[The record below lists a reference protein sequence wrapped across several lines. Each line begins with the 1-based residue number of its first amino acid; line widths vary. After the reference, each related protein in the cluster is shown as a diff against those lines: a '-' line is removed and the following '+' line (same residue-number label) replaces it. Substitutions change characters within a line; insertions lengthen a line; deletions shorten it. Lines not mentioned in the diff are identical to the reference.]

1 MSIED
6 ELAKEIAGL
15 DSSFIDELY
24 NLQIPD
30 EKTSLSEVITLGT
43 TPVSEEHSKEVKSSI
58 VENQLEETVP
68 NTYGDLHDAP
78 VEYIEILSSGKVGET
93 KTIPQD
99 TVITSLDNLLFGRAS
114 EVIREEVGDSFW
126 NLADF
131 IDKMPHGIVDKQI
144 PGIGATTLEINSKR
158 NSIIVFPTK
167 ALAYGKHSKHPNTL
181 YVGSE
186 IKGEKEKVTN
196 QQIEEYLAKDGY
208 KKLLVVADS
217 LGRLLGIIGK
227 ENYKDYF
234 LMVDEIDVLQTDNN
248 FRPQLENV
256 IDYYLMFPLKNR
268 CMVTATMKEFSNP
281 HLKTECRFP
290 ITWKY
295 NTHRNIDLLHT
306 DNVTQAVIEKV
317 ISHPT
322 EKVFIAY
329 NSILQI
335 RNIIS
340 SLDEETRKECAILCS
355 EASIK
360 EAGEYFAPKLGDNN
374 TLPARINFATCCYFT
389 GIDIE
394 DSYHLITV
402 SDVRRSHSML
412 TLDRMTQIHGRCRK
426 DNGIL
431 SETIIYNT
439 LGYVSVME
447 SMEKYTATLL
457 NKAQKVLKVLESAD
471 TISQGD
477 YTLTELFAIIKEAI
491 REKAQERIAGNELI
505 NLTRKDIYGKN
516 VPAYLN
522 IDYIIERTDLYA
534 SYFMPE
540 TLKEVLSKQVKII
553 SCNSLNYDVSL
564 EQNIIEKTNKD
575 AQNKLTDS
583 YIQEAIDN
591 IKVLS
596 TTGQLN
602 DNTLHLY
609 IRQSRSRTKI
619 FLERFIK
626 LYKYVDL
633 DSLLHQLWEIRTS
646 NSIAFKNLN
655 NAVMYWA
662 LDEEHPFKVAIR
674 RSFTLN
680 KSYSASE
687 TQDRLTSIVQY
698 HLHKALKPRKYVALL
713 KNMYA
718 TDRTSRNKYI
728 IRSENPRDFKGH
740 ISRIAIKENNL
751 LKYFMLQ

>member
-1 MSIED
+1 MKEATQQYSDITYNTFADVIDWDDLTEKD
-6 ELAKEIAGL
+6 YQTIQELKENG
-15 DSSFIDELY
+15 
-24 NLQIPD
+24 
-30 EKTSLSEVITLGT
+30 ITI
-43 TPVSEEHSKEVKSSI
+43 TP
-58 VENQLEETVP
+58 
-68 NTYGDLHDAP
+68 
-78 VEYIEILSSGKVGET
+78 
-93 KTIPQD
+93 D
-99 TVITSLDNLLFGRAS
+99 TVIEDLSGFPVGEAPNKVTGIFANKKHLLS
-114 EVIREEVGDSFW
+114 
-126 NLADF
+126 NYLT
-131 IDKMPHGIVDKQI
+131 KMPHGLVDKKI

-167 ALAYGKHSKHPNTL
+167 ALAYSKHSKHPNTL

-227 ENYKDYF
+227 NYKDYF
-234 LMVDEIDVLQTDNN
+234 LMIDEIDVLQTDNN

-268 CMVTATMKEFSNP
+268 CMVTATMKEFINP
-281 HLKTECRFP
+281 LLKKECKFS
-290 ITWKY
+290 ITWIY
-295 NTHRNIDLLHT
+295 NARRDVKLLHT
-306 DNVTQAVIEKV
+306 NNTTQTVIEEI
-317 ISHPT
+317 ISHPRD
-322 EKVFIAY
+322 KIFIAY

-335 RNIIS
+335 QNILS
-340 SLDEETRKECAILCS
+340 TLDEETRKECAILCS

-360 EAGEYFAPKLGDNN
+360 EAGEYFAPKLGDND

-426 DNGIL
+426 DNGVL

-477 YTLTELFAIIKEAI
+477 YTLTDLFAIIKEAI

-540 TLKEVLSKQVKII
+540 TLKEVLGKQVNII
-553 SCNSLNYDVSL
+553 SYKSLPHGVSP
-564 EQNIIEKTNKD
+564 EQNSIEKTNKD

-646 NSIAFKNLN
+646 NSIAYKNLN

-687 TQDRLTSIVQY
+687 IQEILAPIVQY
-698 HLHKALKPRKYVALL
+698 HLHKVLKPRKYVALL
-713 KNMYA
+713 KSIYA
-718 TDRTSRNKYI
+718 TDRTSGNKYT
-728 IRSENPRDFKGH
+728 IRGENPRGFKEHTG
-740 ISRIAIKENNL
+740 RIATKENNL
-751 LKYFMLQ
+751 LKLFVL

>member
-1 MSIED
+1 MKEATQQYSDITYNTFADVIDWDDLTEKD
-6 ELAKEIAGL
+6 YQTIQELKENG
-15 DSSFIDELY
+15 
-24 NLQIPD
+24 
-30 EKTSLSEVITLGT
+30 ITI
-43 TPVSEEHSKEVKSSI
+43 TP
-58 VENQLEETVP
+58 
-68 NTYGDLHDAP
+68 
-78 VEYIEILSSGKVGET
+78 
-93 KTIPQD
+93 D
-99 TVITSLDNLLFGRAS
+99 TVIEDLSGFPVGEAPNKVKGIFANKRHLLS
-114 EVIREEVGDSFW
+114 
-126 NLADF
+126 NYLT
-131 IDKMPHGIVDKQI
+131 KMPHGLVDKKI
-144 PGIGATTLEINSKR
+144 TGIGATTLEINSKR

-196 QQIEEYLAKDGY
+196 QQIEEYLAKGGY

-227 ENYKDYF
+227 NYKDYF
-234 LMVDEIDVLQTDNN
+234 LMIDEVDVLQTDNN

-256 IDYYLMFPLKNR
+256 IDYYFMFPSKNR
-268 CMVTATMKEFSNP
+268 CMVTATMKEFNNP
-281 HLKTECRFP
+281 LLKKECKFS
-290 ITWKY
+290 ITWTY
-295 NTHRNIDLLHT
+295 NARRDVKLLHT
-306 DNVTQAVIEKV
+306 NNIIQAVIEKV

-335 RNIIS
+335 RNIIA

-360 EAGEYFAPKLGDNN
+360 EAGEYFAPKLGDND

-426 DNGIL
+426 VNGIL

-447 SMEKYTATLL
+447 SMDSYAVTLL
-457 NKAQKVLKVLESAD
+457 HKAKKVLKVIESAD
-471 TISQGD
+471 DIMQGD
-477 YTLTELFAIIKEAI
+477 HTLTDLFAMVKEAI

-505 NLTRKDIYGKN
+505 NLTRKDVHGKD

-522 IDYIIERTDLYA
+522 IDYIIERTELY
-534 SYFMPE
+534 STYFMPE

-553 SCNSLNYDVSL
+553 SYNSLNYDVSP

-583 YIQEAIDN
+583 NIQDAIKYI
-591 IKVLS
+591 KTLS

-602 DNTLHLY
+602 DNTLY
-609 IRQSRSRTKI
+609 SYTRYCRSKTKI

-626 LYKYVDL
+626 LYRYVDL

-646 NSIAFKNLN
+646 NSVVFKNLN
-655 NAVMYWA
+655 NTVMYWA

-674 RSFTLN
+674 RCFTLN
-680 KSYSASE
+680 RSYSANE
-687 TQDRLTSIVQY
+687 IQDKLTPIVQY
-698 HLHKALKPRKYVALL
+698 HLHKVLKPRKYVALL
-713 KNMYA
+713 KSMYA
-718 TDRTSRNKYI
+718 TDRTSGNKYI
-728 IRSENPRDFKGH
+728 IRNENPRGFREH
-740 ISRIAIKENNL
+740 TCRIATKENNL
-751 LKYFMLQ
+751 LKLFTL

>member
-1 MSIED
+1 MSKED
-6 ELAKEIAGL
+6 ELAKEL
-15 DSSFIDELY
+15 V
-24 NLQIPD
+24 
-30 EKTSLSEVITLGT
+30 EV
-43 TPVSEEHSKEVKSSI
+43 
-58 VENQLEETVP
+58 VP

-99 TVITSLDNLLFGRAS
+99 TVITSLDDLLFGRVP

-131 IDKMPHGIVDKQI
+131 IDKMPHGIVDKKI

-186 IKGEKEKVTN
+186 IKGQNEKVTN

-256 IDYYLMFPLKNR
+256 IDYYLIFPPKNR

-290 ITWKY
+290 ITWQY

-306 DNVTQAVIEKV
+306 DNITQAVIEKV

-322 EKVFIAY
+322 EKIFIAY

-335 RNIIS
+335 RNIIA

-360 EAGEYFAPKLGDNN
+360 EAGEYFVPKLGDND

-426 DNGIL
+426 DNGVL

-447 SMEKYTATLL
+447 SMEKYTITLL

-477 YTLTELFAIIKEAI
+477 YTLTDLFAIIKEAI

-505 NLTRKDIYGKN
+505 NLTRKDVYGKD

-522 IDYIIERTDLYA
+522 IDYIIERTELYA

-540 TLKEVLSKQVKII
+540 TLKEVLRKQVKII
-553 SCNSLNYDVSL
+553 SYKSLNYDVSP
-564 EQNIIEKTNKD
+564 EQSSIEKANKD
-575 AQNKLTDS
+575 AQNKLTES
-583 YIQEAIDN
+583 YIQEAINN
-591 IKVLS
+591 IKLLS

-602 DNTLHLY
+602 DNTLYSYTRHC
-609 IRQSRSRTKI
+609 RSKTKI

-626 LYKYVDL
+626 LYRYVDL

-646 NSIAFKNLN
+646 NNLAFKNFN
-655 NAVMYWA
+655 NTVMYWA

-687 TQDRLTSIVQY
+687 IQEILTPIVQY
-698 HLHKALKPRKYVALL
+698 HLHKVLKPRKYVALL

-718 TDRTSRNKYI
+718 VDRTSRNKYI
-728 IRSENPRDFKGH
+728 IRKENPRGFKEPTG
-740 ISRIAIKENNL
+740 RIATKENNL
-751 LKYFMLQ
+751 LKLFML

>member
-1 MSIED
+1 MKEATQQYSDITYNTFADVIDWDDLTEKD
-6 ELAKEIAGL
+6 YQTIQELKENG
-15 DSSFIDELY
+15 
-24 NLQIPD
+24 
-30 EKTSLSEVITLGT
+30 ITI
-43 TPVSEEHSKEVKSSI
+43 TP
-58 VENQLEETVP
+58 
-68 NTYGDLHDAP
+68 
-78 VEYIEILSSGKVGET
+78 
-93 KTIPQD
+93 D
-99 TVITSLDNLLFGRAS
+99 TVIEDLSGFPVGEAPNKVKGIFANKRHLLS
-114 EVIREEVGDSFW
+114 
-126 NLADF
+126 NYLT
-131 IDKMPHGIVDKQI
+131 KMPHGLVDKKI
-144 PGIGATTLEINSKR
+144 TGIGATTLEINSKR

-196 QQIEEYLAKDGY
+196 QQIEEYLAKGGY

-227 ENYKDYF
+227 NYKDYF
-234 LMVDEIDVLQTDNN
+234 LMIDEVDVLQTDNN

-256 IDYYLMFPLKNR
+256 IDYYFMFPSKNR
-268 CMVTATMKEFSNP
+268 CMVTATMKEFNNP
-281 HLKTECRFP
+281 LLKKECKFS
-290 ITWKY
+290 ITWTY
-295 NTHRNIDLLHT
+295 NARRDVKLLHT
-306 DNVTQAVIEKV
+306 NNIIQAVIEKV

-335 RNIIS
+335 RNIIA

-355 EASIK
+355 EVSIK
-360 EAGEYFAPKLGDNN
+360 EAGEYFAPKLGDND

-426 DNGIL
+426 VNGIL

-447 SMEKYTATLL
+447 SMDSYAVTLL
-457 NKAQKVLKVLESAD
+457 HKAKKVLKVIESAD
-471 TISQGD
+471 DIMQGD
-477 YTLTELFAIIKEAI
+477 HTLTDLFAMVKEAI

-505 NLTRKDIYGKN
+505 NLTRKDVHGKD

-522 IDYIIERTDLYA
+522 IDYIIERTELY
-534 SYFMPE
+534 STYFMPE

-553 SCNSLNYDVSL
+553 SYNSLNYDVSP

-583 YIQEAIDN
+583 NIQDAIKYI
-591 IKVLS
+591 KTLS

-602 DNTLHLY
+602 DNTLY
-609 IRQSRSRTKI
+609 SYTRYCRSKTKI

-626 LYKYVDL
+626 LYRYVDL

-646 NSIAFKNLN
+646 NSVVFKNLN
-655 NAVMYWA
+655 NTVMYWA

-674 RSFTLN
+674 RCFTLN
-680 KSYSASE
+680 RSYSANE
-687 TQDRLTSIVQY
+687 IQDKLTPIVQY
-698 HLHKALKPRKYVALL
+698 HLHKVLKPRKYVALL
-713 KNMYA
+713 KSMYA
-718 TDRTSRNKYI
+718 TDRTSGNKYI
-728 IRSENPRDFKGH
+728 IRNENPRGFREH
-740 ISRIAIKENNL
+740 TCRIATKENNL
-751 LKYFMLQ
+751 LKLFML

>member
-1 MSIED
+1 MKEATQQYSDITYNTFADVIDWDDLTEKD
-6 ELAKEIAGL
+6 YQTIQELKENG
-15 DSSFIDELY
+15 
-24 NLQIPD
+24 
-30 EKTSLSEVITLGT
+30 ITI
-43 TPVSEEHSKEVKSSI
+43 TP
-58 VENQLEETVP
+58 
-68 NTYGDLHDAP
+68 
-78 VEYIEILSSGKVGET
+78 
-93 KTIPQD
+93 D
-99 TVITSLDNLLFGRAS
+99 TVIEDLSGFPVGEAPNKVTGIFANKKHLLS
-114 EVIREEVGDSFW
+114 
-126 NLADF
+126 NYLT
-131 IDKMPHGIVDKQI
+131 KMPHGLVDKKI

-167 ALAYGKHSKHPNTL
+167 ALAYSKHSKHPNTL

-227 ENYKDYF
+227 NYKDYF
-234 LMVDEIDVLQTDNN
+234 LMIDEIDVLQTDNN

-268 CMVTATMKEFSNP
+268 CMVTATMKEFINP
-281 HLKTECRFP
+281 LLKKECKFS
-290 ITWKY
+290 ITWIY
-295 NTHRNIDLLHT
+295 NARRDVKLLHINNT
-306 DNVTQAVIEKV
+306 TQTVIEEI
-317 ISHPT
+317 ISHPRD
-322 EKVFIAY
+322 KIFIAY

-335 RNIIS
+335 QNILS
-340 SLDEETRKECAILCS
+340 TLDEETRKECAILCS

-360 EAGEYFAPKLGDNN
+360 EAGEYFAPKLGDND

-426 DNGIL
+426 DNGVL

-477 YTLTELFAIIKEAI
+477 YTLTDLFAIIKEAI

-540 TLKEVLSKQVKII
+540 TLKEVLGKQVNII
-553 SCNSLNYDVSL
+553 SYKSLPHGVSP
-564 EQNIIEKTNKD
+564 EQNSIEKTNKD

-646 NSIAFKNLN
+646 NSIAYKNLN

-687 TQDRLTSIVQY
+687 IQEILAPIVQY
-698 HLHKALKPRKYVALL
+698 HLHKVLKPRKYVALL
-713 KNMYA
+713 KSIYA
-718 TDRTSRNKYI
+718 TDRTSGNKYT
-728 IRSENPRDFKGH
+728 IRGENPRGFKEHTG
-740 ISRIAIKENNL
+740 RIATKENNL
-751 LKYFMLQ
+751 LKLFML

>member
-1 MSIED
+1 MKEATQQYSDITYNTFADVIDWDDLTEKD
-6 ELAKEIAGL
+6 YQTIQELKENG
-15 DSSFIDELY
+15 
-24 NLQIPD
+24 
-30 EKTSLSEVITLGT
+30 ITI
-43 TPVSEEHSKEVKSSI
+43 TP
-58 VENQLEETVP
+58 
-68 NTYGDLHDAP
+68 
-78 VEYIEILSSGKVGET
+78 
-93 KTIPQD
+93 D
-99 TVITSLDNLLFGRAS
+99 TVIEDLSGFPVGEAPNKVTGIFANKKHLLS
-114 EVIREEVGDSFW
+114 
-126 NLADF
+126 NYLT
-131 IDKMPHGIVDKQI
+131 KMPHGLVDKKI

-227 ENYKDYF
+227 NYKDYF
-234 LMVDEIDVLQTDNN
+234 LMIDEIDVLQTDNN

-268 CMVTATMKEFSNP
+268 CMVTATMKEFINP
-281 HLKTECRFP
+281 LLKKECKFS
-290 ITWKY
+290 ITWIY
-295 NTHRNIDLLHT
+295 NARRDVKLLHT
-306 DNVTQAVIEKV
+306 NNTTQTVIEYL
-317 ISHPT
+317 ISHPRD
-322 EKVFIAY
+322 KIFIAY

-335 RNIIS
+335 QNILS
-340 SLDEETRKECAILCS
+340 TLDEETRKECAILCS

-360 EAGEYFAPKLGDNN
+360 EAGEYFAPKLGDND

-426 DNGIL
+426 DNGVL

-477 YTLTELFAIIKEAI
+477 YTLTDLFAIIKEAI

-540 TLKEVLSKQVKII
+540 TLKEVLGKQVNII
-553 SCNSLNYDVSL
+553 SYKSLPHGVSP
-564 EQNIIEKTNKD
+564 EQNSIEKTNKD

-591 IKVLS
+591 IQVLS
-596 TTGQLN
+596 TTAQLN

-646 NSIAFKNLN
+646 NSIAYKNLN

-687 TQDRLTSIVQY
+687 IQEILAPIVQY
-698 HLHKALKPRKYVALL
+698 HLHKVLKPRKYVALL
-713 KNMYA
+713 KSIYA
-718 TDRTSRNKYI
+718 TDRTSGNKYT
-728 IRSENPRDFKGH
+728 IRGENPRGFKEHTG
-740 ISRIAIKENNL
+740 RIATKENNL
-751 LKYFMLQ
+751 LKLFML

>member
-1 MSIED
+1 MSKED
-6 ELAKEIAGL
+6 ELAKEQA
-15 DSSFIDELY
+15 
-24 NLQIPD
+24 
-30 EKTSLSEVITLGT
+30 EV
-43 TPVSEEHSKEVKSSI
+43 
-58 VENQLEETVP
+58 VP

-78 VEYIEILSSGKVGET
+78 VEYIGEGAGI

-99 TVITSLDNLLFGRAS
+99 TVITSLDNLLFGRPP

-167 ALAYGKHSKHPNTL
+167 ALAYSKHSKHPNTL

-227 ENYKDYF
+227 NYKDYF
-234 LMVDEIDVLQTDNN
+234 LMIDEIDVLQTDNN

-268 CMVTATMKEFSNP
+268 CMVTATMKEFINP
-281 HLKTECRFP
+281 LLKKECKFS
-290 ITWKY
+290 ITWIY
-295 NTHRNIDLLHT
+295 NARRDVKLLHT
-306 DNVTQAVIEKV
+306 NNTTQTVIEEI
-317 ISHPT
+317 ISHPRD
-322 EKVFIAY
+322 KIFIAY

-335 RNIIS
+335 QNILS
-340 SLDEETRKECAILCS
+340 TLDEETRKECAILCS

-360 EAGEYFAPKLGDNN
+360 EAGEYFAPKLGDND

-426 DNGIL
+426 DNGVL

-477 YTLTELFAIIKEAI
+477 YTLTDLFAIIKEAI

-505 NLTRKDIYGKN
+505 NLTRKD

-522 IDYIIERTDLYA
+522 IDYIIERTELYA

-553 SCNSLNYDVSL
+553 SYKSLNYDVSP
-564 EQNIIEKTNKD
+564 EQSSIEKANKD

-583 YIQEAIDN
+583 NIQDAIKYI
-591 IKVLS
+591 KTLS

-602 DNTLHLY
+602 DNTLYSYTRHC
-609 IRQSRSRTKI
+609 RSKTKI

-626 LYKYVDL
+626 LYRYVDL
-633 DSLLHQLWEIRTS
+633 DSLLHQLWESRTS
-646 NSIAFKNLN
+646 NSVVFKNLN
-655 NAVMYWA
+655 NTVMYWA

-674 RSFTLN
+674 RSLTLN
-680 KSYSASE
+680 KSYSASDIQE
-687 TQDRLTSIVQY
+687 ILAPIVQY
-698 HLHKALKPRKYVALL
+698 HLHKVLKPRKYVALL

-718 TDRTSRNKYI
+718 VDRTSRNKYI
-728 IRSENPRDFKGH
+728 IRGENPRGFKEHTG
-740 ISRIAIKENNL
+740 RIATKENNL
-751 LKYFMLQ
+751 LRLFIL

>member
-1 MSIED
+1 MEED
-6 ELAKEIAGL
+6 TQQSNDITYNTFADIIDWDDLTEKDYQTIQELKENG
-15 DSSFIDELY
+15 
-24 NLQIPD
+24 
-30 EKTSLSEVITLGT
+30 ITI
-43 TPVSEEHSKEVKSSI
+43 TP
-58 VENQLEETVP
+58 
-68 NTYGDLHDAP
+68 
-78 VEYIEILSSGKVGET
+78 
-93 KTIPQD
+93 D
-99 TVITSLDNLLFGRAS
+99 TVIKDLSGFP
-114 EVIREEVGDSFW
+114 VGDAPNKLKGIFANKRHLLS
-126 NLADF
+126 NYLT
-131 IDKMPHGIVDKQI
+131 KMPHGLVDKKI
-144 PGIGATTLEINSKR
+144 TGIGATTLEINSKR

-186 IKGEKEKVTN
+186 IKGEKVTN

-208 KKLLVVADS
+208 KKFLVVADS
-217 LGRLLGIIGK
+217 LGRVLGIIGK
-227 ENYKDYF
+227 NHKDYF
-234 LMVDEIDVLQTDNN
+234 LMIDEVDVLQTDNN

-256 IDYYLMFPLKNR
+256 IDYYCIFPSKNR

-281 HLKTECRFP
+281 LLKKECKFS
-290 ITWKY
+290 ITWTY
-295 NTHRNIDLLHT
+295 NARRDVKLLHT
-306 DNVTQAVIEKV
+306 NNITQTVTEEI
-317 ISHPT
+317 ISHPI
-322 EKVFIAY
+322 EKIFIAY

-335 RNIIS
+335 RNIIT

-360 EAGEYFAPKLGDNN
+360 EAGEYFAPKLGDND

-426 DNGIL
+426 VNGIL

-457 NKAQKVLKVLESAD
+457 DKAQKVVKVLESAD

-477 YTLTELFAIIKEAI
+477 YTLTDLFAIIKEAI

-505 NLTRKDIYGKN
+505 NLIRRNVDGKY

-522 IDYIIERTDLYA
+522 IDYIIERTELYA
-534 SYFMPE
+534 TYFMPE
-540 TLKEVLSKQVKII
+540 TLKEVLGKQVKII
-553 SCNSLNYDVSL
+553 SYKSLSYDVPP
-564 EQNIIEKTNKD
+564 EQSNIEKANKD

-602 DNTLHLY
+602 DNTLYSYTRHC
-609 IRQSRSRTKI
+609 RSKTKI

-626 LYKYVDL
+626 LYRYVDL
-633 DSLLHQLWEIRTS
+633 DSLLHQLWESRTS
-646 NSIAFKNLN
+646 NSVVFKNLN
-655 NAVMYWA
+655 NTVMYWA

-687 TQDRLTSIVQY
+687 IQEILAPIVQY
-698 HLHKALKPRKYVALL
+698 HLHKVLKPRKYVVLL
-713 KNMYA
+713 KSMYA
-718 TDRTSRNKYI
+718 TDRTSRNKYT
-728 IRSENPRDFKGH
+728 IREENPRGFKEHTG
-740 ISRIAIKENNL
+740 RIATKENNL
-751 LKYFMLQ
+751 LRLFML

>member
-1 MSIED
+1 MSKED
-6 ELAKEIAGL
+6 ELAKEL
-15 DSSFIDELY
+15 V
-24 NLQIPD
+24 
-30 EKTSLSEVITLGT
+30 EV
-43 TPVSEEHSKEVKSSI
+43 
-58 VENQLEETVP
+58 VP

-99 TVITSLDNLLFGRAS
+99 TVITSLDDLLFGRVP

-131 IDKMPHGIVDKQI
+131 IDKMPHGIVDKKI

-186 IKGEKEKVTN
+186 IKGQNEKVTN

-227 ENYKDYF
+227 NYRDYF
-234 LMVDEIDVLQTDNN
+234 LMIDEVDVLQTDNN

-256 IDYYLMFPLKNR
+256 IDYYLIFPPKNR

-290 ITWKY
+290 ITWQY

-306 DNVTQAVIEKV
+306 DNITQAVIEKV

-322 EKVFIAY
+322 EKIFIAY

-335 RNIIS
+335 RNIIA

-355 EASIK
+355 EAS
-360 EAGEYFAPKLGDNN
+360 
-374 TLPARINFATCCYFT
+374 
-389 GIDIE
+389 
-394 DSYHLITV
+394 ITV

-426 DNGIL
+426 DNGVL

-447 SMEKYTATLL
+447 SMEKYTITLL

-477 YTLTELFAIIKEAI
+477 YTLTDLFAIIKEAI

-505 NLTRKDIYGKN
+505 NLTRKDVYGKD

-522 IDYIIERTDLYA
+522 IDYIIERTELYA

-540 TLKEVLSKQVKII
+540 TLKEVLRKQVKII
-553 SCNSLNYDVSL
+553 SYKSLNYDVSP
-564 EQNIIEKTNKD
+564 EQSSIEKANKD
-575 AQNKLTDS
+575 AQNKLTES
-583 YIQEAIDN
+583 YIQEAINN
-591 IKVLS
+591 IKLLS

-602 DNTLHLY
+602 DNTLYSYTRHC
-609 IRQSRSRTKI
+609 RSKTKI

-626 LYKYVDL
+626 LYRYVDL

-646 NSIAFKNLN
+646 NNLAFKNFN
-655 NAVMYWA
+655 NTVMYWA

-687 TQDRLTSIVQY
+687 IQEILTPIVQY
-698 HLHKALKPRKYVALL
+698 HLHKVLKPRKYVALL

-718 TDRTSRNKYI
+718 VDRTSRNKYI
-728 IRSENPRDFKGH
+728 IRKENPRGFKEPTG
-740 ISRIAIKENNL
+740 RIATKENNL
-751 LKYFMLQ
+751 LKLFML

>member
-1 MSIED
+1 MKEATQQYSDITYNTFADVIDWDDLTEKD
-6 ELAKEIAGL
+6 YQTIQELKENG
-15 DSSFIDELY
+15 
-24 NLQIPD
+24 
-30 EKTSLSEVITLGT
+30 ITI
-43 TPVSEEHSKEVKSSI
+43 TP
-58 VENQLEETVP
+58 
-68 NTYGDLHDAP
+68 
-78 VEYIEILSSGKVGET
+78 
-93 KTIPQD
+93 D
-99 TVITSLDNLLFGRAS
+99 TVIEDLSGFPVGEAPNKVTGIFANKKHLLS
-114 EVIREEVGDSFW
+114 
-126 NLADF
+126 NYLT
-131 IDKMPHGIVDKQI
+131 KMPHGLVDKKI

-227 ENYKDYF
+227 NYKDYF
-234 LMVDEIDVLQTDNN
+234 LMIDEIDVLQTDNN

-268 CMVTATMKEFSNP
+268 CMVTATMKEFINP
-281 HLKTECRFP
+281 LLKKECKFS
-290 ITWKY
+290 ITWIY
-295 NTHRNIDLLHT
+295 NARRDVKLLHT
-306 DNVTQAVIEKV
+306 NNTTQTVIEEI
-317 ISHPT
+317 ISHPRD
-322 EKVFIAY
+322 KIFIAY

-335 RNIIS
+335 QNILS
-340 SLDEETRKECAILCS
+340 TLDEETRKECAILCS

-360 EAGEYFAPKLGDNN
+360 EAGEYFAPKLGDND

-426 DNGIL
+426 DNGVL

-447 SMEKYTATLL
+447 SMEKYTVTLL

-477 YTLTELFAIIKEAI
+477 YTLTDLFAIIKEAI

-540 TLKEVLSKQVKII
+540 TLKEVLGKQVNII
-553 SCNSLNYDVSL
+553 SYKSLPHGVSP
-564 EQNIIEKTNKD
+564 EQNSIEKTNKD

-646 NSIAFKNLN
+646 NSIAYKNLN

-687 TQDRLTSIVQY
+687 IQEILAPIVQY
-698 HLHKALKPRKYVALL
+698 HLHKVLKPRKYVALL
-713 KNMYA
+713 KSIYA
-718 TDRTSRNKYI
+718 TDRTSGNKYT
-728 IRSENPRDFKGH
+728 IRGENPRGFKEHTG
-740 ISRIAIKENNL
+740 RIATKENNL
-751 LKYFMLQ
+751 LKLFML

>member
-1 MSIED
+1 MTEKDYQTIQ
-6 ELAKEIAGL
+6 ELKENG
-15 DSSFIDELY
+15 
-24 NLQIPD
+24 
-30 EKTSLSEVITLGT
+30 ITI
-43 TPVSEEHSKEVKSSI
+43 TP
-58 VENQLEETVP
+58 
-68 NTYGDLHDAP
+68 
-78 VEYIEILSSGKVGET
+78 
-93 KTIPQD
+93 D
-99 TVITSLDNLLFGRAS
+99 TVIEDLSGFPVGEAPNKVKGIFANKRHLLS
-114 EVIREEVGDSFW
+114 
-126 NLADF
+126 NYLT
-131 IDKMPHGIVDKQI
+131 KMPHGLVDKKI
-144 PGIGATTLEINSKR
+144 TGIGATTLEINSKR

-186 IKGEKEKVTN
+186 IKGESKKVTN

-227 ENYKDYF
+227 NYKDYF
-234 LMVDEIDVLQTDNN
+234 LMVDEVDVLQTDNN

-256 IDYYLMFPLKNR
+256 IDYYLMFPSKNR
-268 CMVTATMKEFSNP
+268 CMVTATMKDFNNP
-281 HLKTECRFP
+281 LLKKECKFF
-290 ITWKY
+290 ITWTY
-295 NTHRNIDLLHT
+295 NTRRDVKLLHT
-306 DNVTQAVIEKV
+306 NNITQAVIEKV

-335 RNIIS
+335 RNIIA

-360 EAGEYFAPKLGDNN
+360 EAGEYFVPKLGDND

-426 DNGIL
+426 VNGIL

-447 SMEKYTATLL
+447 SMDSYAVTLL
-457 NKAQKVLKVLESAD
+457 HKAKKVLKVIESAD
-471 TISQGD
+471 NIMQGD
-477 YTLTELFAIIKEAI
+477 HTLTDLFAMVKEAI
-491 REKAQERIAGNELI
+491 REKAQERIAGYESI
-505 NLTRKDIYGKN
+505 NLTRKDVHGKD

-522 IDYIIERTDLYA
+522 IDYIIERTELY
-534 SYFMPE
+534 STYFMPE
-540 TLKEVLSKQVKII
+540 TLKEVLRKQVKII
-553 SCNSLNYDVSL
+553 SYNSLNYDVSP

-583 YIQEAIDN
+583 NIQDAIKYI
-591 IKVLS
+591 KTLS

-602 DNTLHLY
+602 DNTLYSYTRHC
-609 IRQSRSRTKI
+609 RSKTKI

-633 DSLLHQLWEIRTS
+633 DSLLHQLWEIRTV
-646 NSIAFKNLN
+646 NSVAFKNLN
-655 NAVMYWA
+655 NTIMYWA

-674 RSFTLN
+674 RCFTLN
-680 KSYSASE
+680 RSYSANE
-687 TQDRLTSIVQY
+687 IQDKLTPIVQY
-698 HLHKALKPRKYVALL
+698 HLHKVLKPRKYVVLL
-713 KNMYA
+713 KAIY
-718 TDRTSRNKYI
+718 TISRTSRNKYI
-728 IRSENPRDFKGH
+728 IRKENPRGFNEHTG
-740 ISRIAIKENNL
+740 RIATKENNL
-751 LKYFMLQ
+751 LRLFML

>member
-1 MSIED
+1 MKEATQQYSDITYNTFADVIDWDDLTEKD
-6 ELAKEIAGL
+6 YQTIQELKENG
-15 DSSFIDELY
+15 
-24 NLQIPD
+24 
-30 EKTSLSEVITLGT
+30 ITI
-43 TPVSEEHSKEVKSSI
+43 TP
-58 VENQLEETVP
+58 
-68 NTYGDLHDAP
+68 
-78 VEYIEILSSGKVGET
+78 
-93 KTIPQD
+93 D
-99 TVITSLDNLLFGRAS
+99 TVIEDLSGFPVGEAPNKVKGIFANKRHLLS
-114 EVIREEVGDSFW
+114 
-126 NLADF
+126 NYLT
-131 IDKMPHGIVDKQI
+131 KMPHGLVDKKI
-144 PGIGATTLEINSKR
+144 TGIGATTLEINSKR

-196 QQIEEYLAKDGY
+196 QQIEEYLAKGGY

-227 ENYKDYF
+227 NYKDYF
-234 LMVDEIDVLQTDNN
+234 LMIDEVDVLQTDNN

-256 IDYYLMFPLKNR
+256 IDYYLMFPSKNR

-290 ITWKY
+290 ITWQY

-306 DNVTQAVIEKV
+306 DNITQAVIEKV

-322 EKVFIAY
+322 EKIFIAY

-335 RNIIS
+335 RNIIA

-360 EAGEYFAPKLGDNN
+360 EAGEYFAPKLGDND

-426 DNGIL
+426 VNGIL

-447 SMEKYTATLL
+447 SMDSYTVTLL
-457 NKAQKVLKVLESAD
+457 NKAKKVLKVIESAD
-471 TISQGD
+471 NIMQGD
-477 YTLTELFAIIKEAI
+477 HTLTDLFAMVKEAI

-505 NLTRKDIYGKN
+505 NLTRKD

-522 IDYIIERTDLYA
+522 IDYIIERTELYA

-553 SCNSLNYDVSL
+553 SYKSLNYDVSP
-564 EQNIIEKTNKD
+564 EQSSIEKANKD

-583 YIQEAIDN
+583 NIQDAIKYI
-591 IKVLS
+591 KTLS

-602 DNTLHLY
+602 DNTLYSYTRHC
-609 IRQSRSRTKI
+609 RSKTKI

-626 LYKYVDL
+626 LYRYVDL

-646 NSIAFKNLN
+646 NSVVFKNLN
-655 NAVMYWA
+655 NTVMYWA

-674 RSFTLN
+674 RCFTLN
-680 KSYSASE
+680 RSYSANE
-687 TQDRLTSIVQY
+687 IQDKLTPIVQY
-698 HLHKALKPRKYVALL
+698 HLHKVLKPRKYVALL
-713 KNMYA
+713 KSMYA
-718 TDRTSRNKYI
+718 TDRTSGNKYI
-728 IRSENPRDFKGH
+728 IRNENPRGFREH
-740 ISRIAIKENNL
+740 TCRIATKENNL
-751 LKYFMLQ
+751 LKLFML

>member
-1 MSIED
+1 MKEATQQYSDITYNTFADVIDWDDLTEKD
-6 ELAKEIAGL
+6 YQTIQELKENG
-15 DSSFIDELY
+15 
-24 NLQIPD
+24 
-30 EKTSLSEVITLGT
+30 ITI
-43 TPVSEEHSKEVKSSI
+43 TP
-58 VENQLEETVP
+58 
-68 NTYGDLHDAP
+68 
-78 VEYIEILSSGKVGET
+78 
-93 KTIPQD
+93 D
-99 TVITSLDNLLFGRAS
+99 TVIEDLSGFPVGEAPNKVTGIFANKKHLLS
-114 EVIREEVGDSFW
+114 
-126 NLADF
+126 NYLT
-131 IDKMPHGIVDKQI
+131 KMPHGLVDKKI

-227 ENYKDYF
+227 NYKDYF
-234 LMVDEIDVLQTDNN
+234 LMIDEIDVLQTDNN

-281 HLKTECRFP
+281 LLKKECKFS
-290 ITWKY
+290 ITWIY
-295 NTHRNIDLLHT
+295 NARRDVKLLHT
-306 DNVTQAVIEKV
+306 NNTTQTVIEEI
-317 ISHPT
+317 ISHPRD
-322 EKVFIAY
+322 KIFIAY

-335 RNIIS
+335 QNILS
-340 SLDEETRKECAILCS
+340 TLDEETRKECAILCS

-360 EAGEYFAPKLGDNN
+360 EAGEYFAPKLGDND

-477 YTLTELFAIIKEAI
+477 YTLTDLFAIIKEAI

-540 TLKEVLSKQVKII
+540 TLKEVLGKQVNII
-553 SCNSLNYDVSL
+553 SYKSLPHGVSP
-564 EQNIIEKTNKD
+564 EQNSIEKTNKD

-646 NSIAFKNLN
+646 NSIAYKNLN

-687 TQDRLTSIVQY
+687 IQEILAPIVQY
-698 HLHKALKPRKYVALL
+698 HLHKVLKPRKYVALL
-713 KNMYA
+713 KSIYA
-718 TDRTSRNKYI
+718 TDRTSGNKYT
-728 IRSENPRDFKGH
+728 IRGENPRGFKEHTG
-740 ISRIAIKENNL
+740 RIATKENNL
-751 LKYFMLQ
+751 LKLFML

>member
-1 MSIED
+1 MKEATQQYSDITYNTFADVIDWDDLTEKD
-6 ELAKEIAGL
+6 YQTIQELKENG
-15 DSSFIDELY
+15 
-24 NLQIPD
+24 
-30 EKTSLSEVITLGT
+30 ITI
-43 TPVSEEHSKEVKSSI
+43 TP
-58 VENQLEETVP
+58 
-68 NTYGDLHDAP
+68 
-78 VEYIEILSSGKVGET
+78 
-93 KTIPQD
+93 D
-99 TVITSLDNLLFGRAS
+99 TVIEDLSGFPVGEAPNKVTGIFANKKHLLS
-114 EVIREEVGDSFW
+114 
-126 NLADF
+126 NYLT
-131 IDKMPHGIVDKQI
+131 KMPHGLVDKKI

-167 ALAYGKHSKHPNTL
+167 ALAYSKHSKHPNTL

-227 ENYKDYF
+227 NYKDYF
-234 LMVDEIDVLQTDNN
+234 LMIDEIDVLQTDNN

-268 CMVTATMKEFSNP
+268 CMVTATMKEFINP
-281 HLKTECRFP
+281 LLKKECKFS
-290 ITWKY
+290 ITWIY
-295 NTHRNIDLLHT
+295 NARRDVKLLHT
-306 DNVTQAVIEKV
+306 NNTTQTVIEEI
-317 ISHPT
+317 ISHPRD
-322 EKVFIAY
+322 KIFIAY

-335 RNIIS
+335 QNILS
-340 SLDEETRKECAILCS
+340 TLDEETRKECAILCS

-360 EAGEYFAPKLGDNN
+360 EAGEYFAPKLGDND

-426 DNGIL
+426 DNGVL

-477 YTLTELFAIIKEAI
+477 YTLTDLFAIIKEAI

-505 NLTRKDIYGKN
+505 NLTRKDVHGKD

-522 IDYIIERTDLYA
+522 IDYIIERTELY
-534 SYFMPE
+534 STYFMPE

-553 SCNSLNYDVSL
+553 SYNSLNYDVSP

-583 YIQEAIDN
+583 NIQDAIKYI
-591 IKVLS
+591 KTLS

-602 DNTLHLY
+602 DNTLY
-609 IRQSRSRTKI
+609 SYTRYCRSKTKI

-626 LYKYVDL
+626 LYRYVDL

-646 NSIAFKNLN
+646 NSVVFKNLN
-655 NAVMYWA
+655 NTVMYWA

-674 RSFTLN
+674 RCFTLN
-680 KSYSASE
+680 RSYSANE
-687 TQDRLTSIVQY
+687 IQDKLTPIVQY
-698 HLHKALKPRKYVALL
+698 HLHKVLKPRKYVALL
-713 KNMYA
+713 KSMYA
-718 TDRTSRNKYI
+718 TDRTSGNKYI
-728 IRSENPRDFKGH
+728 IRNENPRGFREH
-740 ISRIAIKENNL
+740 TCRIATKENNL
-751 LKYFMLQ
+751 LKLFML

>member
-1 MSIED
+1 MKEATQQYSDITYNTFADVIDWDDLTEKD
-6 ELAKEIAGL
+6 YQTIQELKENG
-15 DSSFIDELY
+15 
-24 NLQIPD
+24 
-30 EKTSLSEVITLGT
+30 ITI
-43 TPVSEEHSKEVKSSI
+43 TP
-58 VENQLEETVP
+58 
-68 NTYGDLHDAP
+68 
-78 VEYIEILSSGKVGET
+78 
-93 KTIPQD
+93 D
-99 TVITSLDNLLFGRAS
+99 TVIEDLSGFPVGEAPNKVTGIFANKKHLLS
-114 EVIREEVGDSFW
+114 
-126 NLADF
+126 NYLT
-131 IDKMPHGIVDKQI
+131 KMPHGLVDKKI

-167 ALAYGKHSKHPNTL
+167 ALAYSKHSKHPNTL

-227 ENYKDYF
+227 NYKDYF
-234 LMVDEIDVLQTDNN
+234 LMIDEIDVLQTDNN
-248 FRPQLENV
+248 FIPQLENV

-268 CMVTATMKEFSNP
+268 CMVTATMKEFINP
-281 HLKTECRFP
+281 LLKKECKFS
-290 ITWKY
+290 ITWIY
-295 NTHRNIDLLHT
+295 NARRDVKLLHT
-306 DNVTQAVIEKV
+306 NNTTQTVIEEI
-317 ISHPT
+317 ISHPRD
-322 EKVFIAY
+322 KIFIAY

-335 RNIIS
+335 QNILS
-340 SLDEETRKECAILCS
+340 TLDEETRKECAILCS

-360 EAGEYFAPKLGDNN
+360 EAGEYVAPKLGDND

-426 DNGIL
+426 DNGVL

-477 YTLTELFAIIKEAI
+477 YTLTDLFAIIKEAI

-540 TLKEVLSKQVKII
+540 TLKEVLGKQVNII
-553 SCNSLNYDVSL
+553 SYKSLPHGVSP
-564 EQNIIEKTNKD
+564 EQNSIEKTNKD

-646 NSIAFKNLN
+646 NSIAYKNLN

-687 TQDRLTSIVQY
+687 IQEILAPIVQY
-698 HLHKALKPRKYVALL
+698 HLHKVLKPRKYVALL
-713 KNMYA
+713 KSIYA
-718 TDRTSRNKYI
+718 TDRTSGNKYT
-728 IRSENPRDFKGH
+728 IRGENPRGFKEHTG
-740 ISRIAIKENNL
+740 RIATKENNL
-751 LKYFMLQ
+751 LKLFML

>member
-1 MSIED
+1 MKEATQQYSDITYNTFADVIDWDDLTEKD
-6 ELAKEIAGL
+6 YQTIQELKENG
-15 DSSFIDELY
+15 
-24 NLQIPD
+24 
-30 EKTSLSEVITLGT
+30 ITI
-43 TPVSEEHSKEVKSSI
+43 TP
-58 VENQLEETVP
+58 
-68 NTYGDLHDAP
+68 
-78 VEYIEILSSGKVGET
+78 
-93 KTIPQD
+93 D
-99 TVITSLDNLLFGRAS
+99 TVIEDLSGFPVGEAPNKVTGIFANKKHLLS
-114 EVIREEVGDSFW
+114 
-126 NLADF
+126 NYLT
-131 IDKMPHGIVDKQI
+131 KMPHGLVDKKI

-167 ALAYGKHSKHPNTL
+167 ALAYSKHSKHPNTL

-227 ENYKDYF
+227 NYKDYF
-234 LMVDEIDVLQTDNN
+234 LMIDEIDVLQTDNN

-268 CMVTATMKEFSNP
+268 CMVTATMKEFNNP
-281 HLKTECRFP
+281 LLKKECKFS
-290 ITWKY
+290 ITWIY
-295 NTHRNIDLLHT
+295 NARRDVKLLHT
-306 DNVTQAVIEKV
+306 NNTTQTVIEEI
-317 ISHPT
+317 ISHPRD
-322 EKVFIAY
+322 KIFIAY

-335 RNIIS
+335 QNILS
-340 SLDEETRKECAILCS
+340 TLDEETRKECAILCS

-360 EAGEYFAPKLGDNN
+360 EAGEYFAPKLGDND

-426 DNGIL
+426 DNGVL

-477 YTLTELFAIIKEAI
+477 YTLTDLFAIIKEAI

-540 TLKEVLSKQVKII
+540 TLKEVLGKQVNII
-553 SCNSLNYDVSL
+553 SYKSLPHGVSP
-564 EQNIIEKTNKD
+564 EQNSIEKTNKD

-646 NSIAFKNLN
+646 NSIAYKNLN

-687 TQDRLTSIVQY
+687 IQEILAPIVQY
-698 HLHKALKPRKYVALL
+698 HLHKVLKPRKYVALL
-713 KNMYA
+713 KSIYA
-718 TDRTSRNKYI
+718 TDRTSGNKYT
-728 IRSENPRDFKGH
+728 IRGENPRGFKEHTG
-740 ISRIAIKENNL
+740 RIATKENNL
-751 LKYFMLQ
+751 LKLFML

>member
-1 MSIED
+1 MKEATQQYSDITYNTFADVIDWDDLTEKD
-6 ELAKEIAGL
+6 YQTIQELKENG
-15 DSSFIDELY
+15 
-24 NLQIPD
+24 
-30 EKTSLSEVITLGT
+30 ITI
-43 TPVSEEHSKEVKSSI
+43 TP
-58 VENQLEETVP
+58 
-68 NTYGDLHDAP
+68 
-78 VEYIEILSSGKVGET
+78 
-93 KTIPQD
+93 D
-99 TVITSLDNLLFGRAS
+99 TVIEDLSGFPVGEAPNKVKGIFANKRHLLS
-114 EVIREEVGDSFW
+114 
-126 NLADF
+126 NYLT
-131 IDKMPHGIVDKQI
+131 KMPHGLVDKKI
-144 PGIGATTLEINSKR
+144 TGIGATTLEINSKR

-196 QQIEEYLAKDGY
+196 QQIEEYLAKGGY

-227 ENYKDYF
+227 NYKDYF
-234 LMVDEIDVLQTDNN
+234 LMIDEVDVLQTDNN

-256 IDYYLMFPLKNR
+256 IDYYFMFPSKNR
-268 CMVTATMKEFSNP
+268 CMVTATMKEFNNP
-281 HLKTECRFP
+281 LLKKECKFS
-290 ITWKY
+290 ITWTY
-295 NTHRNIDLLHT
+295 NARRDVKLLHT
-306 DNVTQAVIEKV
+306 NNIIQAVIEKV

-335 RNIIS
+335 RNIIA

-360 EAGEYFAPKLGDNN
+360 EAGEYFAPKLGDND

-426 DNGIL
+426 VNGIL

-447 SMEKYTATLL
+447 SMDSYAVTLL
-457 NKAQKVLKVLESAD
+457 HKAKKVLKVIESAD
-471 TISQGD
+471 DIMQGD
-477 YTLTELFAIIKEAI
+477 HTLTDLFAMVKEAI

-505 NLTRKDIYGKN
+505 NLTRKDVHGKD

-522 IDYIIERTDLYA
+522 IDYIIERTELY
-534 SYFMPE
+534 STYFMPE

-553 SCNSLNYDVSL
+553 SYNSLNYDVSP

-583 YIQEAIDN
+583 NIQDAIKYI
-591 IKVLS
+591 KTLS

-602 DNTLHLY
+602 DNTLY
-609 IRQSRSRTKI
+609 SYTRYCRSKTKI

-626 LYKYVDL
+626 LYRYVDL

-646 NSIAFKNLN
+646 NSVVFKNLN
-655 NAVMYWA
+655 NTVMYWA

-687 TQDRLTSIVQY
+687 IQEILAPIVQY
-698 HLHKALKPRKYVALL
+698 HLHKVLKPRKYVALL
-713 KNMYA
+713 KSIYA
-718 TDRTSRNKYI
+718 TDRTSGNKYT
-728 IRSENPRDFKGH
+728 IRGENPRGFKEHTG
-740 ISRIAIKENNL
+740 RIATKENNL
-751 LKYFMLQ
+751 LKLFML

>member
-1 MSIED
+1 MKEATQQYSDITYNTFADVIDWDDLTEKD
-6 ELAKEIAGL
+6 YQTIQELKENG
-15 DSSFIDELY
+15 
-24 NLQIPD
+24 
-30 EKTSLSEVITLGT
+30 ITI
-43 TPVSEEHSKEVKSSI
+43 TP
-58 VENQLEETVP
+58 
-68 NTYGDLHDAP
+68 
-78 VEYIEILSSGKVGET
+78 
-93 KTIPQD
+93 D
-99 TVITSLDNLLFGRAS
+99 TVIEDLSGFPVGEAPNKVKGIFANKRHLLS
-114 EVIREEVGDSFW
+114 
-126 NLADF
+126 NYLT
-131 IDKMPHGIVDKQI
+131 KMPHGLVDKKI
-144 PGIGATTLEINSKR
+144 TGIGATTLEINSKR

-186 IKGEKEKVTN
+186 IKGESKKVTN

-227 ENYKDYF
+227 NYKDYF
-234 LMVDEIDVLQTDNN
+234 LMVDEVDVLQTDNN

-256 IDYYLMFPLKNR
+256 IDYYLMFPSKNR
-268 CMVTATMKEFSNP
+268 CMVTATMKDFNNP
-281 HLKTECRFP
+281 LLKKECKFF
-290 ITWKY
+290 ITWTY
-295 NTHRNIDLLHT
+295 NTRRDVKLLHT
-306 DNVTQAVIEKV
+306 NNITQAVIEKV

-335 RNIIS
+335 RNIIA

-360 EAGEYFAPKLGDNN
+360 EAGEYFVPKLGDND

-426 DNGIL
+426 VNGIL

-447 SMEKYTATLL
+447 SMDSYAVTLL
-457 NKAQKVLKVLESAD
+457 HKAKKVLKVIESAD
-471 TISQGD
+471 NIMQGD
-477 YTLTELFAIIKEAI
+477 HTLTDLFAMVKEAI
-491 REKAQERIAGNELI
+491 REKAQERIAGYESI
-505 NLTRKDIYGKN
+505 NLTRKDVHGKD

-522 IDYIIERTDLYA
+522 IDYIIERTELY
-534 SYFMPE
+534 STYFMPE
-540 TLKEVLSKQVKII
+540 TLKEVLRKQVKII
-553 SCNSLNYDVSL
+553 SYNSLNYDVSP

-583 YIQEAIDN
+583 NIQDAIKYI
-591 IKVLS
+591 KTLS

-602 DNTLHLY
+602 DNTLYSYTRHC
-609 IRQSRSRTKI
+609 RSKTKI

-633 DSLLHQLWEIRTS
+633 DSLLHQLWEIRTV
-646 NSIAFKNLN
+646 NSVAFKNLN
-655 NAVMYWA
+655 NTIMYWA

-674 RSFTLN
+674 RCFTLN
-680 KSYSASE
+680 RSYSANE
-687 TQDRLTSIVQY
+687 IQDKLTPIVQY
-698 HLHKALKPRKYVALL
+698 HLHKVLKPRKYVVLL
-713 KNMYA
+713 KAIY
-718 TDRTSRNKYI
+718 TISRTSRNKYI
-728 IRSENPRDFKGH
+728 IRKENPRGFNEHTG
-740 ISRIAIKENNL
+740 RIATKENNL
-751 LKYFMLQ
+751 LRLFML

>member
-1 MSIED
+1 MSKED
-6 ELAKEIAGL
+6 ELAKEQA
-15 DSSFIDELY
+15 
-24 NLQIPD
+24 
-30 EKTSLSEVITLGT
+30 EV
-43 TPVSEEHSKEVKSSI
+43 
-58 VENQLEETVP
+58 VP

-78 VEYIEILSSGKVGET
+78 VEYIGEGAGI

-99 TVITSLDNLLFGRAS
+99 TVITSLDNLLFGRPP

-186 IKGEKEKVTN
+186 IKGEKVTN

-227 ENYKDYF
+227 NYKDYF
-234 LMVDEIDVLQTDNN
+234 LMIDEVDVLQTDNN

-256 IDYYLMFPLKNR
+256 IDYYLMFPSKNR

-290 ITWKY
+290 ITWQY

-306 DNVTQAVIEKV
+306 DNITQAVIEKV

-322 EKVFIAY
+322 EKIFIAY

-335 RNIIS
+335 RNIIA

-360 EAGEYFAPKLGDNN
+360 EAGEYFAPKLGDNDI
-374 TLPARINFATCCYFT
+374 LPARINFATCCYFT

-426 DNGIL
+426 VNGIL

-447 SMEKYTATLL
+447 SMDSYTVTLL
-457 NKAQKVLKVLESAD
+457 NKAKKVLKVIESAD
-471 TISQGD
+471 NIMQGD
-477 YTLTELFAIIKEAI
+477 HTLTDLFAMVKEAI

-540 TLKEVLSKQVKII
+540 TLKEVLGKQVNII
-553 SCNSLNYDVSL
+553 SYKSLPHGVSP
-564 EQNIIEKTNKD
+564 EQNSIEKTNKD

-646 NSIAFKNLN
+646 NSIAYKNLN

-687 TQDRLTSIVQY
+687 IQEILAPIVQY
-698 HLHKALKPRKYVALL
+698 HLHKVLKPRKYVALL
-713 KNMYA
+713 KSIYA
-718 TDRTSRNKYI
+718 TDRTSGNKYT
-728 IRSENPRDFKGH
+728 IRGENPRGFKEHTG
-740 ISRIAIKENNL
+740 RIATKENNL
-751 LKYFMLQ
+751 LKLFML

>member
-1 MSIED
+1 MKEATQQYSDITYNTFADVIDWDDLTEKD
-6 ELAKEIAGL
+6 YQTIQELKENG
-15 DSSFIDELY
+15 
-24 NLQIPD
+24 
-30 EKTSLSEVITLGT
+30 ITI
-43 TPVSEEHSKEVKSSI
+43 TP
-58 VENQLEETVP
+58 
-68 NTYGDLHDAP
+68 
-78 VEYIEILSSGKVGET
+78 
-93 KTIPQD
+93 D
-99 TVITSLDNLLFGRAS
+99 TVIEDLSGFPVGEAPNKVTGIFANKKHLLS
-114 EVIREEVGDSFW
+114 
-126 NLADF
+126 NYLT
-131 IDKMPHGIVDKQI
+131 KMPHGLVDKKI

-227 ENYKDYF
+227 NYKDYF
-234 LMVDEIDVLQTDNN
+234 LMIDEIDVLQTDNN

-281 HLKTECRFP
+281 LLKKECKFS
-290 ITWKY
+290 ITWIY
-295 NTHRNIDLLHT
+295 NARRDVRLLHT
-306 DNVTQAVIEKV
+306 NNTTQTVIEEI
-317 ISHPT
+317 ISHPRD
-322 EKVFIAY
+322 KIFIAY

-335 RNIIS
+335 QNILS
-340 SLDEETRKECAILCS
+340 TLDEETRKECAILCS

-360 EAGEYFAPKLGDNN
+360 EAGEYFAPKLGDND

-477 YTLTELFAIIKEAI
+477 YTLTDLFAIIKEAI

-540 TLKEVLSKQVKII
+540 TLKAVLGRQVKII
-553 SCNSLNYDVSL
+553 SYKSLSYDVSP
-564 EQNIIEKTNKD
+564 EQNSIEKTNKD

-583 YIQEAIDN
+583 YIQEAIDS

-609 IRQSRSRTKI
+609 IRQNRSRTKI

-633 DSLLHQLWEIRTS
+633 DSLLHQLWEIRAS
-646 NSIAFKNLN
+646 NSIAYKNLN

-687 TQDRLTSIVQY
+687 IQEILAPIVQY
-698 HLHKALKPRKYVALL
+698 HLHKILKPRKYVALL
-713 KNMYA
+713 KAVY
-718 TDRTSRNKYI
+718 TTSRTSGNKYT
-728 IRSENPRDFKGH
+728 IRNENPRGFKEHTG
-740 ISRIAIKENNL
+740 RIATKENNL
-751 LKYFMLQ
+751 LKLFML

>member
-1 MSIED
+1 MKEATQQYSDITYNTFADVIDWDDLTEKD
-6 ELAKEIAGL
+6 YQTIQELKENG
-15 DSSFIDELY
+15 
-24 NLQIPD
+24 
-30 EKTSLSEVITLGT
+30 ITI
-43 TPVSEEHSKEVKSSI
+43 TP
-58 VENQLEETVP
+58 
-68 NTYGDLHDAP
+68 
-78 VEYIEILSSGKVGET
+78 
-93 KTIPQD
+93 D
-99 TVITSLDNLLFGRAS
+99 TVIEDLSGFPVGEAPNKVTGIFANKKHLLS
-114 EVIREEVGDSFW
+114 
-126 NLADF
+126 NYLT
-131 IDKMPHGIVDKQI
+131 KMPHGLVDKKI

-167 ALAYGKHSKHPNTL
+167 ALAYSKHSKHPNTL
-181 YVGSE
+181 YVSSE

-227 ENYKDYF
+227 NYKDYF
-234 LMVDEIDVLQTDNN
+234 LMIDEIDVLQTDNN

-268 CMVTATMKEFSNP
+268 CMVTATMKEFINP
-281 HLKTECRFP
+281 LLKKECKFS
-290 ITWKY
+290 ITWIY
-295 NTHRNIDLLHT
+295 NARRDVKLLHT
-306 DNVTQAVIEKV
+306 NNTTQTVIEEI
-317 ISHPT
+317 ISHPRD
-322 EKVFIAY
+322 KIFIAY

-335 RNIIS
+335 QNILS
-340 SLDEETRKECAILCS
+340 TLDEETRKECAILCS

-360 EAGEYFAPKLGDNN
+360 EAGEYFAPKLGDND

-426 DNGIL
+426 DNGVL

-477 YTLTELFAIIKEAI
+477 YTLTDLFAIIKEAI

-540 TLKEVLSKQVKII
+540 TLKEVLGKQVNII
-553 SCNSLNYDVSL
+553 SYKSLPHGVSP
-564 EQNIIEKTNKD
+564 EQNSIEKTNKD

-646 NSIAFKNLN
+646 NSIAYKNLN

-687 TQDRLTSIVQY
+687 IQEILAPIVQY
-698 HLHKALKPRKYVALL
+698 HLHKVLKPRKYVALL
-713 KNMYA
+713 KSIYA
-718 TDRTSRNKYI
+718 TDRTSGNKYT
-728 IRSENPRDFKGH
+728 IRGENPRGFKEHTG
-740 ISRIAIKENNL
+740 RIATKENNL
-751 LKYFMLQ
+751 LKLFML

>member
-1 MSIED
+1 MKEATQQYSDITYNTFADVIDWDDLTEKD
-6 ELAKEIAGL
+6 YQTIQELKENG
-15 DSSFIDELY
+15 
-24 NLQIPD
+24 
-30 EKTSLSEVITLGT
+30 ITI
-43 TPVSEEHSKEVKSSI
+43 TP
-58 VENQLEETVP
+58 
-68 NTYGDLHDAP
+68 
-78 VEYIEILSSGKVGET
+78 
-93 KTIPQD
+93 D
-99 TVITSLDNLLFGRAS
+99 TVIEDLSGFPVGEAPNKVKGIFANKRHLLS
-114 EVIREEVGDSFW
+114 
-126 NLADF
+126 NYLT
-131 IDKMPHGIVDKQI
+131 KMPHGLVDKKI
-144 PGIGATTLEINSKR
+144 TGIGATTLEINSKR

-196 QQIEEYLAKDGY
+196 QQIEEYLAKGGY

-227 ENYKDYF
+227 NYKDYF
-234 LMVDEIDVLQTDNN
+234 LMIDEVDVLQTDNN

-256 IDYYLMFPLKNR
+256 IDYYFMFPSKNR
-268 CMVTATMKEFSNP
+268 CMVTATMKEFNNP
-281 HLKTECRFP
+281 LLKKECKFS
-290 ITWKY
+290 ITWTY
-295 NTHRNIDLLHT
+295 NARRDVKLLHT
-306 DNVTQAVIEKV
+306 NNIIQAVIEKV

-335 RNIIS
+335 RNIIA

-360 EAGEYFAPKLGDNN
+360 EAGEYFAPKLGDND

-426 DNGIL
+426 VNGIL

-447 SMEKYTATLL
+447 SMDSYTVTLL
-457 NKAQKVLKVLESAD
+457 NKAKKVLKVIESAD
-471 TISQGD
+471 NIMQGD
-477 YTLTELFAIIKEAI
+477 HTLTDLFAMVKEAI

-505 NLTRKDIYGKN
+505 NLTRKDIYGKD

-522 IDYIIERTDLYA
+522 IDYIIERTELYA

-553 SCNSLNYDVSL
+553 SYKSLKYDVSP
-564 EQNIIEKTNKD
+564 EQSSIEKANKD

-583 YIQEAIDN
+583 NIQDAIKYI
-591 IKVLS
+591 KTLS

-602 DNTLHLY
+602 DNTLY
-609 IRQSRSRTKI
+609 SYTRYCRSKTKI

-626 LYKYVDL
+626 LYRYVDL

-646 NSIAFKNLN
+646 NSVVFKNLN
-655 NAVMYWA
+655 NTVMYWA

-674 RSFTLN
+674 RCFTLN
-680 KSYSASE
+680 RSYSANE
-687 TQDRLTSIVQY
+687 IQDKLTPIVQY
-698 HLHKALKPRKYVALL
+698 HLHKVLKPRKYVALL
-713 KNMYA
+713 KSMYA
-718 TDRTSRNKYI
+718 TDRTSGNKYI
-728 IRSENPRDFKGH
+728 IRNENPRGFREH
-740 ISRIAIKENNL
+740 TCRIATKENNL
-751 LKYFMLQ
+751 LKLFML

>member
-1 MSIED
+1 MKEATQQYSDITYNTFADVIDWDDLTEKD
-6 ELAKEIAGL
+6 YQTIQELKENG
-15 DSSFIDELY
+15 
-24 NLQIPD
+24 
-30 EKTSLSEVITLGT
+30 ITI
-43 TPVSEEHSKEVKSSI
+43 TP
-58 VENQLEETVP
+58 
-68 NTYGDLHDAP
+68 
-78 VEYIEILSSGKVGET
+78 
-93 KTIPQD
+93 D
-99 TVITSLDNLLFGRAS
+99 TVIEDLSGFPVGEAPNKVTGIFANKKHLLS
-114 EVIREEVGDSFW
+114 
-126 NLADF
+126 NYLT
-131 IDKMPHGIVDKQI
+131 KMPHGLVDKKI

-167 ALAYGKHSKHPNTL
+167 ALAYSKHSKHPNTL

-227 ENYKDYF
+227 NYKDYF
-234 LMVDEIDVLQTDNN
+234 LMIDEIDVLQTDNN

-268 CMVTATMKEFSNP
+268 CMVTATMKEFINP
-281 HLKTECRFP
+281 LLKKECKFS
-290 ITWKY
+290 ITWIY
-295 NTHRNIDLLHT
+295 NARRDVKLLHT
-306 DNVTQAVIEKV
+306 NNTTQTVIEEI
-317 ISHPT
+317 ISHPRD
-322 EKVFIAY
+322 KIFIAY

-335 RNIIS
+335 QNILS
-340 SLDEETRKECAILCS
+340 TLDEETRKECAILCS

-360 EAGEYFAPKLGDNN
+360 EAGEYFAPKLGDND

-426 DNGIL
+426 DNGVL

-477 YTLTELFAIIKEAI
+477 YTLTDLFAIIKEAI

-540 TLKEVLSKQVKII
+540 TLKEVLGKQVNII
-553 SCNSLNYDVSL
+553 SYKSLPHGVSP
-564 EQNIIEKTNKD
+564 EQNSIEKTNKD

-646 NSIAFKNLN
+646 NSIAYKNLN

-687 TQDRLTSIVQY
+687 IQEILAPIVQY
-698 HLHKALKPRKYVALL
+698 HLHKVLKPRKYVALL
-713 KNMYA
+713 KSIYA
-718 TDRTSRNKYI
+718 TDRTSGNKYT
-728 IRSENPRDFKGH
+728 IRGEHPRGFKDHTG
-740 ISRIAIKENNL
+740 RIATKENNL
-751 LKYFMLQ
+751 LKLFML

>member
-1 MSIED
+1 MKEATQQYSDITYNTFADVIDWDDLTEKD
-6 ELAKEIAGL
+6 YQTIQELKENG
-15 DSSFIDELY
+15 
-24 NLQIPD
+24 
-30 EKTSLSEVITLGT
+30 ITI
-43 TPVSEEHSKEVKSSI
+43 TP
-58 VENQLEETVP
+58 
-68 NTYGDLHDAP
+68 
-78 VEYIEILSSGKVGET
+78 
-93 KTIPQD
+93 D
-99 TVITSLDNLLFGRAS
+99 TVIEDLSGFPVGEAPNKVTGIFANKKHLLS
-114 EVIREEVGDSFW
+114 
-126 NLADF
+126 NYLT
-131 IDKMPHGIVDKQI
+131 KMPHGLVDKKI

-167 ALAYGKHSKHPNTL
+167 ALAYSKHSKHPNTL

-268 CMVTATMKEFSNP
+268 CMVTATMKEFINP
-281 HLKTECRFP
+281 LLKKECKFS
-290 ITWKY
+290 ITWIY
-295 NTHRNIDLLHT
+295 NARRDVKLLHT
-306 DNVTQAVIEKV
+306 NNTTQTVIEEI
-317 ISHPT
+317 ISHPRD
-322 EKVFIAY
+322 KIFIAY

-335 RNIIS
+335 QNILS
-340 SLDEETRKECAILCS
+340 TLDEETRKECAILCS

-360 EAGEYFAPKLGDNN
+360 EAGEYFAPKLGDND

-426 DNGIL
+426 DNGVL

-477 YTLTELFAIIKEAI
+477 YTLTDLFAIIKEAI

-522 IDYIIERTDLYA
+522 IDYIIERIDLYA

-540 TLKEVLSKQVKII
+540 TLKEVLGKQVNII
-553 SCNSLNYDVSL
+553 SYKSLPYGVSP
-564 EQNIIEKTNKD
+564 EQNSIEKTNKD

-646 NSIAFKNLN
+646 NSIAYKNLN

-687 TQDRLTSIVQY
+687 IQEILAPIVQY
-698 HLHKALKPRKYVALL
+698 HLHKVLKPRKYVALL
-713 KNMYA
+713 KSIYA
-718 TDRTSRNKYI
+718 TDRTSGNKYT
-728 IRSENPRDFKGH
+728 IRGENPRGFKEHTG
-740 ISRIAIKENNL
+740 RIATKENNL
-751 LKYFMLQ
+751 LKLFVL

>member
-1 MSIED
+1 MSKED
-6 ELAKEIAGL
+6 ELAKEL
-15 DSSFIDELY
+15 V
-24 NLQIPD
+24 
-30 EKTSLSEVITLGT
+30 EV
-43 TPVSEEHSKEVKSSI
+43 
-58 VENQLEETVP
+58 VP

-99 TVITSLDNLLFGRAS
+99 TVITSLDDLLFGRVP

-131 IDKMPHGIVDKQI
+131 IDKMPHGIVDKKI

-167 ALAYGKHSKHPNTL
+167 ALAYSKHSKHPNTL

-227 ENYKDYF
+227 NYKDYF
-234 LMVDEIDVLQTDNN
+234 LMIDEIDVLQTDNN

-268 CMVTATMKEFSNP
+268 CMVTATMKEFINP
-281 HLKTECRFP
+281 LLKKECKFS
-290 ITWKY
+290 ITWIY
-295 NTHRNIDLLHT
+295 NARRDVKLLHT
-306 DNVTQAVIEKV
+306 NNTTQTVIEEI
-317 ISHPT
+317 ISHPRD
-322 EKVFIAY
+322 KIFIAY

-335 RNIIS
+335 QNILS
-340 SLDEETRKECAILCS
+340 TLDEETRKECAILCS

-360 EAGEYFAPKLGDNN
+360 EAGEYFAPKLGDND

-426 DNGIL
+426 DNGVL

-447 SMEKYTATLL
+447 SMEKYTITLL

-477 YTLTELFAIIKEAI
+477 YTLTDLFAIIKEAI

-540 TLKEVLSKQVKII
+540 TLKEVLGKQVNII
-553 SCNSLNYDVSL
+553 SYKSLPHGVSP
-564 EQNIIEKTNKD
+564 EQNSIEKTNKD

-646 NSIAFKNLN
+646 NSIAYKNLN

-687 TQDRLTSIVQY
+687 IQEILAPIVQY
-698 HLHKALKPRKYVALL
+698 HLHKVLKPRKYVALL
-713 KNMYA
+713 KSIYA
-718 TDRTSRNKYI
+718 TDRTSGNKYT
-728 IRSENPRDFKGH
+728 IRGENPRGFKEHTG
-740 ISRIAIKENNL
+740 RIATKENNL
-751 LKYFMLQ
+751 LKLFML

>member
-1 MSIED
+1 MKEATQQYSDITYNTFADVIDWDDLTEKD
-6 ELAKEIAGL
+6 YQTIQELKENG
-15 DSSFIDELY
+15 
-24 NLQIPD
+24 
-30 EKTSLSEVITLGT
+30 ITI
-43 TPVSEEHSKEVKSSI
+43 TP
-58 VENQLEETVP
+58 
-68 NTYGDLHDAP
+68 
-78 VEYIEILSSGKVGET
+78 
-93 KTIPQD
+93 D
-99 TVITSLDNLLFGRAS
+99 TVIEDLSGFPVGEAPNKVTGIFANKKHLLS
-114 EVIREEVGDSFW
+114 
-126 NLADF
+126 NYLT
-131 IDKMPHGIVDKQI
+131 KMPHGLVDKKI

-227 ENYKDYF
+227 NYKDYF
-234 LMVDEIDVLQTDNN
+234 LMIDEIDVLQTDNN

-268 CMVTATMKEFSNP
+268 CMVTATMKEFINP
-281 HLKTECRFP
+281 LLKKECKFS
-290 ITWKY
+290 ITWIY
-295 NTHRNIDLLHT
+295 NARRDVKLLHT
-306 DNVTQAVIEKV
+306 NNTTQTVIEEI
-317 ISHPT
+317 ISHPRD
-322 EKVFIAY
+322 KIFITY

-335 RNIIS
+335 QNILS
-340 SLDEETRKECAILCS
+340 TLDEETRKECAILCS

-360 EAGEYFAPKLGDNN
+360 EAGEYFAPKLGDND

-426 DNGIL
+426 DNGVL

-477 YTLTELFAIIKEAI
+477 YTLTDLFAIIKEAI

-540 TLKEVLSKQVKII
+540 TLKEVLGKQVNII
-553 SCNSLNYDVSL
+553 SYKSLPHGVSP
-564 EQNIIEKTNKD
+564 EQNSIEKTNKD

-646 NSIAFKNLN
+646 NSIAYKNLN

-687 TQDRLTSIVQY
+687 IQEILAPIVQY
-698 HLHKALKPRKYVALL
+698 HLHKVLKPRKYVALL
-713 KNMYA
+713 KSIYA
-718 TDRTSRNKYI
+718 TDRTSGNKYT
-728 IRSENPRDFKGH
+728 IRGENPRGFKEHTG
-740 ISRIAIKENNL
+740 RIATKENNL
-751 LKYFMLQ
+751 LKLFML

>member
-1 MSIED
+1 MSKED
-6 ELAKEIAGL
+6 KLAKELA
-15 DSSFIDELY
+15 
-24 NLQIPD
+24 
-30 EKTSLSEVITLGT
+30 EV
-43 TPVSEEHSKEVKSSI
+43 
-58 VENQLEETVP
+58 VP
-68 NTYGDLHDAP
+68 NTHGDLHDAP

-99 TVITSLDNLLFGRAS
+99 TVITSLDNLLFGKLPKECDAKDYF
-114 EVIREEVGDSFW
+114 V

-131 IDKMPHGIVDKQI
+131 ISKMPHGIVDKQI

-186 IKGEKEKVTN
+186 IKGEKVTN
-196 QQIEEYLAKDGY
+196 QQIEEYLTKDGY

-227 ENYKDYF
+227 NYKDYF
-234 LMVDEIDVLQTDNN
+234 LMIDEVDVLQTDNN

-256 IDYYLMFPLKNR
+256 IDYYLIFPQKNR

-290 ITWKY
+290 ITWQY

-306 DNVTQAVIEKV
+306 DNITQAVIEKV
-317 ISHPT
+317 NSHPT
-322 EKVFIAY
+322 EKIFIAY

-360 EAGEYFAPKLGDNN
+360 EAGEYFAPKLGDND

-426 DNGIL
+426 VNGIL

-447 SMEKYTATLL
+447 SMDSYTITLL
-457 NKAQKVLKVLESAD
+457 NKAKKVLKVIKSAD
-471 TISQGD
+471 NIMQGD
-477 YTLTELFAIIKEAI
+477 HTLTDLFAIIKEAI

-505 NLTRKDIYGKN
+505 NLIRQNVDGEY

-522 IDYIIERTDLYA
+522 IDYIIERTELYA
-534 SYFMPE
+534 TYFMPE

-553 SCNSLNYDVSL
+553 SYKSLSYDVSP
-564 EQNIIEKTNKD
+564 EQNSIEKTNKD

-583 YIQEAIDN
+583 YIQEAIDS

-619 FLERFIK
+619 FLGRFIK

-646 NSIAFKNLN
+646 NSIVFKNFN
-655 NAVMYWA
+655 NAVIFWA
-662 LDEEHPFKVAIR
+662 LDEEHSFKVAIR
-674 RSFTLN
+674 RKFTLN

-687 TQDRLTSIVQY
+687 IQEILTPIVQY
-698 HLHKALKPRKYVALL
+698 HLHKVMKPRKYVALL
-713 KNMYA
+713 KSMYA
-718 TDRTSRNKYI
+718 TDRTSRNKYT
-728 IRSENPRDFKGH
+728 IRGENPRGFIEHTD
-740 ISRIAIKENNL
+740 RIAAKENNL
-751 LKYFMLQ
+751 LKLFIL

>member
-1 MSIED
+1 MKEATQQYSDITYNTFADVIDWDDLTEKD
-6 ELAKEIAGL
+6 YQTIQELKENG
-15 DSSFIDELY
+15 
-24 NLQIPD
+24 
-30 EKTSLSEVITLGT
+30 ITI
-43 TPVSEEHSKEVKSSI
+43 TP
-58 VENQLEETVP
+58 
-68 NTYGDLHDAP
+68 
-78 VEYIEILSSGKVGET
+78 
-93 KTIPQD
+93 D
-99 TVITSLDNLLFGRAS
+99 TVIEDLSGFPVGEAPNKVTGIFANKKHLLS
-114 EVIREEVGDSFW
+114 
-126 NLADF
+126 NYLT
-131 IDKMPHGIVDKQI
+131 KMPHGLVDKKI

-167 ALAYGKHSKHPNTL
+167 ALAYSKHSKHPNTL

-227 ENYKDYF
+227 NYKDYF
-234 LMVDEIDVLQTDNN
+234 LMIDEIDVLQTDNN

-268 CMVTATMKEFSNP
+268 CMVTATMKEFINP
-281 HLKTECRFP
+281 LLKKECKFS
-290 ITWKY
+290 ITWIY
-295 NTHRNIDLLHT
+295 NARRDVKLLHT
-306 DNVTQAVIEKV
+306 NNTTQTVIEYL
-317 ISHPT
+317 ISHPRD
-322 EKVFIAY
+322 KIFIAY

-335 RNIIS
+335 QNILS
-340 SLDEETRKECAILCS
+340 TLDEETRKECAILCS

-360 EAGEYFAPKLGDNN
+360 EAGEYFVPKLGDND

-426 DNGIL
+426 DNGVL

-447 SMEKYTATLL
+447 SMEKYTITLL

-477 YTLTELFAIIKEAI
+477 YTLTDLFAIIKEAI

-540 TLKEVLSKQVKII
+540 TLKEVLGKQVNII
-553 SCNSLNYDVSL
+553 SYKSLPHGVSP
-564 EQNIIEKTNKD
+564 EQNSIEKTNKD

-646 NSIAFKNLN
+646 NSIAYKNLN

-687 TQDRLTSIVQY
+687 IQEILAPIVQY
-698 HLHKALKPRKYVALL
+698 HLHKVLKPRKYVALL
-713 KNMYA
+713 KSIYA
-718 TDRTSRNKYI
+718 TDRTSGNKYT
-728 IRSENPRDFKGH
+728 IRGENPRGFKEHTG
-740 ISRIAIKENNL
+740 RIATKENNL
-751 LKYFMLQ
+751 LKLFML

>member
-1 MSIED
+1 MSKED
-6 ELAKEIAGL
+6 ELAKEL
-15 DSSFIDELY
+15 V
-24 NLQIPD
+24 
-30 EKTSLSEVITLGT
+30 EV
-43 TPVSEEHSKEVKSSI
+43 
-58 VENQLEETVP
+58 VP

-99 TVITSLDNLLFGRAS
+99 TVITSLDDLLFGRVP

-131 IDKMPHGIVDKQI
+131 IDKMPHGIVDKKI

-167 ALAYGKHSKHPNTL
+167 ALACGKHSKHPNTL

-186 IKGEKEKVTN
+186 IKGESKKITN
-196 QQIEEYLAKDGY
+196 QQIEEYLTKDGY

-217 LGRLLGIIGK
+217 LGRLLSIIGEK
-227 ENYKDYF
+227 NYKDYF

-256 IDYYLMFPLKNR
+256 IDYYLIFPPKNR

-290 ITWKY
+290 ITWQY

-306 DNVTQAVIEKV
+306 DNITQAVIEKV

-335 RNIIS
+335 RNIIA

-360 EAGEYFAPKLGDNN
+360 EAGEYFAPKLGDND

-426 DNGIL
+426 VNGIL

-447 SMEKYTATLL
+447 SMDSYAVTLL
-457 NKAQKVLKVLESAD
+457 HKAKKVLKVIESAD
-471 TISQGD
+471 DIMQGD
-477 YTLTELFAIIKEAI
+477 HTLTDLFAMVKEAI

-505 NLTRKDIYGKN
+505 NLTRKDVHGKD

-522 IDYIIERTDLYA
+522 IDYIIERTELY
-534 SYFMPE
+534 STYFMPE

-553 SCNSLNYDVSL
+553 SYNSLNYDVSP

-583 YIQEAIDN
+583 NIQDAIKYI
-591 IKVLS
+591 KTLS

-602 DNTLHLY
+602 DNTLY
-609 IRQSRSRTKI
+609 SYTRYCRSKTKI

-626 LYKYVDL
+626 LYRYVDL

-646 NSIAFKNLN
+646 NNLAFKNFN
-655 NAVMYWA
+655 NTVMYWA

-687 TQDRLTSIVQY
+687 IQEILTPIVQY
-698 HLHKALKPRKYVALL
+698 HLHKVLKPRKYVALL

-718 TDRTSRNKYI
+718 VDRTSRNKYI
-728 IRSENPRDFKGH
+728 IRKENPRGFKEPTG
-740 ISRIAIKENNL
+740 RIATKENNL
-751 LKYFMLQ
+751 LKLFML

>member
-1 MSIED
+1 MKEATQQYSDITYNTFADVIDWDDLTEKD
-6 ELAKEIAGL
+6 YQTIQELKENG
-15 DSSFIDELY
+15 
-24 NLQIPD
+24 
-30 EKTSLSEVITLGT
+30 ITI
-43 TPVSEEHSKEVKSSI
+43 TP
-58 VENQLEETVP
+58 
-68 NTYGDLHDAP
+68 
-78 VEYIEILSSGKVGET
+78 
-93 KTIPQD
+93 D
-99 TVITSLDNLLFGRAS
+99 TVIEDLSGFPVGEAPNKVTGIFANKKHLLS
-114 EVIREEVGDSFW
+114 
-126 NLADF
+126 NYLT
-131 IDKMPHGIVDKQI
+131 KMPHGLVDKKI

-217 LGRLLGIIGK
+217 LGRLLSIIGK
-227 ENYKDYF
+227 NYKDYF
-234 LMVDEIDVLQTDNN
+234 LMIDEIDVLQTDNN

-281 HLKTECRFP
+281 LLKKECKFS
-290 ITWKY
+290 ITWIY
-295 NTHRNIDLLHT
+295 NARRDVRLLHT
-306 DNVTQAVIEKV
+306 NNTTQTVIEEI
-317 ISHPT
+317 ISHPRD
-322 EKVFIAY
+322 KIFIAY

-426 DNGIL
+426 DNGVL

-477 YTLTELFAIIKEAI
+477 YTLTDLFAIIKEAI

-540 TLKEVLSKQVKII
+540 TLKEVLGKQVNII
-553 SCNSLNYDVSL
+553 SYKSLPHGVSP
-564 EQNIIEKTNKD
+564 EQNSIEKTNKD

-646 NSIAFKNLN
+646 NSIAYKNLN

-687 TQDRLTSIVQY
+687 IQEILAPIVQY
-698 HLHKALKPRKYVALL
+698 HLHKVLKPRKYVALL
-713 KNMYA
+713 KSIYA
-718 TDRTSRNKYI
+718 TDRTSGNKYT
-728 IRSENPRDFKGH
+728 IRGENPRGFKEHTG
-740 ISRIAIKENNL
+740 RIATKENNL
-751 LKYFMLQ
+751 LKLFML

>member
-1 MSIED
+1 MKEATQQYSDITYNTFADVIDWDDLTEKD
-6 ELAKEIAGL
+6 YQTIQELKENG
-15 DSSFIDELY
+15 
-24 NLQIPD
+24 
-30 EKTSLSEVITLGT
+30 ITI
-43 TPVSEEHSKEVKSSI
+43 TP
-58 VENQLEETVP
+58 
-68 NTYGDLHDAP
+68 
-78 VEYIEILSSGKVGET
+78 
-93 KTIPQD
+93 D
-99 TVITSLDNLLFGRAS
+99 TVIEDLSGFPVGEAPNKVTGIFANKKHLLS
-114 EVIREEVGDSFW
+114 
-126 NLADF
+126 NYLT
-131 IDKMPHGIVDKQI
+131 KMPHGLVDKKI

-167 ALAYGKHSKHPNTL
+167 ALAYSKHSKHPNTL

-227 ENYKDYF
+227 NYKDYF
-234 LMVDEIDVLQTDNN
+234 LMIDVLQTDNN

-268 CMVTATMKEFSNP
+268 CMVTATMKEFINP
-281 HLKTECRFP
+281 LLKKECKFS
-290 ITWKY
+290 ITWIY
-295 NTHRNIDLLHT
+295 NARRDVKLLHT
-306 DNVTQAVIEKV
+306 NNTTQTVIEEI
-317 ISHPT
+317 ISHPRD
-322 EKVFIAY
+322 KIFIAY

-335 RNIIS
+335 QNILS
-340 SLDEETRKECAILCS
+340 TLDEETRKECAILCS

-360 EAGEYFAPKLGDNN
+360 EAGEYFAPKLGDND

-426 DNGIL
+426 DNGVL

-477 YTLTELFAIIKEAI
+477 YTLTDLFAIIKEAI

-540 TLKEVLSKQVKII
+540 TLKEVLGKQVNII
-553 SCNSLNYDVSL
+553 SYKSLPHGVSP
-564 EQNIIEKTNKD
+564 EQNSIEKTNKD

-646 NSIAFKNLN
+646 NSIAYKNLN

-687 TQDRLTSIVQY
+687 IQEILAPIVQY
-698 HLHKALKPRKYVALL
+698 HLHKVLKPRKYVALL
-713 KNMYA
+713 KSIYA
-718 TDRTSRNKYI
+718 TDRTSGNKYT
-728 IRSENPRDFKGH
+728 IRGENPRGFKEHTG
-740 ISRIAIKENNL
+740 RIATKENNL
-751 LKYFMLQ
+751 LKLFML

>member
-1 MSIED
+1 MSKED
-6 ELAKEIAGL
+6 ELAKEL
-15 DSSFIDELY
+15 V
-24 NLQIPD
+24 
-30 EKTSLSEVITLGT
+30 EV
-43 TPVSEEHSKEVKSSI
+43 
-58 VENQLEETVP
+58 VP

-99 TVITSLDNLLFGRAS
+99 TVITSLDDLLFGRVP

-131 IDKMPHGIVDKQI
+131 IDKMPHGIIDKKI

-186 IKGEKEKVTN
+186 IKGQNEKVTN

-227 ENYKDYF
+227 NYRDYF
-234 LMVDEIDVLQTDNN
+234 LMIDEVDVLQTDNN

-256 IDYYLMFPLKNR
+256 IDYYLIFPPKNR

-426 DNGIL
+426 VNGIL

-477 YTLTELFAIIKEAI
+477 YTLTDLFAIIKEAI

-505 NLTRKDIYGKN
+505 NLTRKDVHGKD
-516 VPAYLN
+516 VPAYLK
-522 IDYIIERTDLYA
+522 IDYIIERTELY
-534 SYFMPE
+534 STYFMPE
-540 TLKEVLSKQVKII
+540 TLKEVLRKQVKII
-553 SCNSLNYDVSL
+553 SYNSLNYDVSP

-583 YIQEAIDN
+583 NIQDAIKYI
-591 IKVLS
+591 KTLS

-602 DNTLHLY
+602 DNTLYSYTRHC
-609 IRQSRSRTKI
+609 RSKTKI

-626 LYKYVDL
+626 LYRYVDL

-646 NSIAFKNLN
+646 NNLAFKNFN
-655 NAVMYWA
+655 NTVMYWA

-687 TQDRLTSIVQY
+687 IQEILTPIVQY
-698 HLHKALKPRKYVALL
+698 HLHKVLKPRKYVALL

-718 TDRTSRNKYI
+718 VDRTSRNKYI
-728 IRSENPRDFKGH
+728 IRKENPRGFKEPTG
-740 ISRIAIKENNL
+740 RIATKENNL
-751 LKYFMLQ
+751 LKLFML

>member
-1 MSIED
+1 MKEATQQYSDITYNTFADVIDWDDLTEKD
-6 ELAKEIAGL
+6 YQTIQELKENG
-15 DSSFIDELY
+15 
-24 NLQIPD
+24 
-30 EKTSLSEVITLGT
+30 ITI
-43 TPVSEEHSKEVKSSI
+43 TP
-58 VENQLEETVP
+58 
-68 NTYGDLHDAP
+68 
-78 VEYIEILSSGKVGET
+78 
-93 KTIPQD
+93 D
-99 TVITSLDNLLFGRAS
+99 TVIEDLSGFPVGEAPNKVTGIFANKKHLLS
-114 EVIREEVGDSFW
+114 
-126 NLADF
+126 NYLT
-131 IDKMPHGIVDKQI
+131 KMPHGLVDKKI

-167 ALAYGKHSKHPNTL
+167 ALAYSKHSKHPNTL

-227 ENYKDYF
+227 NYKDYF
-234 LMVDEIDVLQTDNN
+234 LMIDEIDVLQTDNN

-268 CMVTATMKEFSNP
+268 CMVTATMKEFINP
-281 HLKTECRFP
+281 LLKKECKFS
-290 ITWKY
+290 ITWIY
-295 NTHRNIDLLHT
+295 NARRDVKLLHT
-306 DNVTQAVIEKV
+306 NNTTQTVIEEI
-317 ISHPT
+317 ISHPRD
-322 EKVFIAY
+322 KIFIAY

-335 RNIIS
+335 QNILS
-340 SLDEETRKECAILCS
+340 TLDEETRKECAILCS

-360 EAGEYFAPKLGDNN
+360 EAGEYFAPKLGVND

-426 DNGIL
+426 DNGVL

-477 YTLTELFAIIKEAI
+477 YTLTDLFAIIKEAI

-540 TLKEVLSKQVKII
+540 TLKEVLGKQVNII
-553 SCNSLNYDVSL
+553 SYKSLPHGVSP
-564 EQNIIEKTNKD
+564 EQNSIEKTNKD

-646 NSIAFKNLN
+646 NSIAYKNLN

-687 TQDRLTSIVQY
+687 IQEILAPIVQY
-698 HLHKALKPRKYVALL
+698 HLHKVLKPRKYVALL
-713 KNMYA
+713 KSIYA
-718 TDRTSRNKYI
+718 TDRTSGNKYT
-728 IRSENPRDFKGH
+728 IRGENPRGFKEHTG
-740 ISRIAIKENNL
+740 RIATKENNL
-751 LKYFMLQ
+751 LKLFML

>member
-1 MSIED
+1 MKEATQQYSDITYNTFADVIDWDDLTEKD
-6 ELAKEIAGL
+6 YQTIQELKENG
-15 DSSFIDELY
+15 
-24 NLQIPD
+24 
-30 EKTSLSEVITLGT
+30 ITI
-43 TPVSEEHSKEVKSSI
+43 TP
-58 VENQLEETVP
+58 
-68 NTYGDLHDAP
+68 
-78 VEYIEILSSGKVGET
+78 
-93 KTIPQD
+93 D
-99 TVITSLDNLLFGRAS
+99 TVIEDLSGFPVGEAPNKVKGIFANKRHLLS
-114 EVIREEVGDSFW
+114 
-126 NLADF
+126 NYLT
-131 IDKMPHGIVDKQI
+131 KMPHGLVDKKI
-144 PGIGATTLEINSKR
+144 TGIGATTLEINSKR

-196 QQIEEYLAKDGY
+196 QQIEEYLAKGGY

-227 ENYKDYF
+227 NYKDYF
-234 LMVDEIDVLQTDNN
+234 LMIDEVDVLQTDNN

-256 IDYYLMFPLKNR
+256 IDYYFMFPSKNR
-268 CMVTATMKEFSNP
+268 CMVTATMKEFNNP
-281 HLKTECRFP
+281 LLKKECKFS
-290 ITWKY
+290 ITWTY
-295 NTHRNIDLLHT
+295 NARRDVKLLHT
-306 DNVTQAVIEKV
+306 NNIIQAVIEKV

-335 RNIIS
+335 RNIIA

-360 EAGEYFAPKLGDNN
+360 EAGEYFAPKLGDND

-426 DNGIL
+426 VNGIL

-447 SMEKYTATLL
+447 SMDSYTVTLL
-457 NKAQKVLKVLESAD
+457 NKAKKVLKVIESAD
-471 TISQGD
+471 NIMQGD
-477 YTLTELFAIIKEAI
+477 HTLTDLFAMVKEAI

-505 NLTRKDIYGKN
+505 NLTRKDIYGKD

-522 IDYIIERTDLYA
+522 IDYIIERTELYA

-553 SCNSLNYDVSL
+553 SYKSLKYDVSP
-564 EQNIIEKTNKD
+564 EQSSIEKANKD

-583 YIQEAIDN
+583 NIQDAIKYI
-591 IKVLS
+591 KTLS

-602 DNTLHLY
+602 DNTLY
-609 IRQSRSRTKI
+609 SYTRYCRSKTKI

-626 LYKYVDL
+626 LYRYVDL
-633 DSLLHQLWEIRTS
+633 DSLLHQLWESRTS
-646 NSIAFKNLN
+646 NSVVFKNLN
-655 NAVMYWA
+655 NTVMYWA

-674 RSFTLN
+674 RCFTLN
-680 KSYSASE
+680 RSYSANE
-687 TQDRLTSIVQY
+687 IQDKLTPIVQY
-698 HLHKALKPRKYVALL
+698 HLHKVLKPRKYVALL
-713 KNMYA
+713 KSMYA
-718 TDRTSRNKYI
+718 TDRTSGNKYI
-728 IRSENPRDFKGH
+728 IRNENPRGFREH
-740 ISRIAIKENNL
+740 TCRIATKENNL
-751 LKYFMLQ
+751 LKLFML